1 MHRVHAGQNQGA
13 MPECPDLCHNTERS
27 LVARAQQDFS
37 MMLNM
42 TLYAIGL
49 QAGGSLFGPQ
59 FFPMLTIEAPNSMVQ
74 IFHGLLMGLVQ
85 GVTEFLPISSTAH
98 LIIFRDLL
106 NWGEGWSKEAIDG
119 IQFGSVIAVLIYF
132 WKDFSFLIGGAW
144 AAFQKK
150 DWQREEWRI
159 TVGIVIGT
167 LPVLVG
173 GLILKK
179 LNIKLESPMLIAVM
193 SLVMSMLLGLAEKIG
208 SRKRRFAQ
216 LKTQDGIWVGLGQ
229 MIALLPGA
237 SRSGSTLTTGLLL
250 GMERETAARFSF
262 LLGFPTLFIVTLVQ
276 GKDAFAQ
283 PGMALPLFVGVISA
297 VVFSLLSIK
306 WLLGF
311 LKTRS
316 TWIFVWYRLAFAAFL
331 FGALAQ
337 GWLK

>member
-1 MHRVHAGQNQGA
+1 MTIG
-13 MPECPDLCHNTERS
+13 
-27 LVARAQQDFS
+27 
-37 MMLNM
+37 M
-42 TLYAIGL
+42 TLGMTL
-49 QAGGSLFGPQ
+49 ETMLQSLGVQAGNSTFAPQ
-59 FFPMLTIEAPNSMVQ
+59 VVPLLATETPNAMVQ
-74 IFHGLLMGLVQ
+74 AFHGLLMGLVQ

-106 NWGEGWSKEAIDG
+106 NWDEGWSKEAIDG

-132 WKDFSFLIGGAW
+132 WKDFTFLIGGAW
-144 AAFQKK
+144 DAFQQK
-150 DWQREEWRI
+150 DWRREEWRI
-159 TVGIVIGT
+159 TVGIAIGT

-173 GLILKK
+173 GFILKSILKK
-179 LNIKLESPMLIAVM
+179 QGLVLDSPMLIAVM
-193 SLVMSMLLGLAEKIG
+193 SVVMSVLLGLAEKIG
-208 SRKRRFAQ
+208 SRKRRFSQ
-216 LKTQDGIWVGLGQ
+216 LTMQDGILVGLGQ

-262 LLGFPTLFIVTLVQ
+262 LMGFPTLFIVTLIQ

-283 PGMALPLFVGVISA
+283 PGMALPLLVGVISA
-297 VVFSLLSIK
+297 VVFSLISIK

-311 LKTRS
+311 LKSRS

-331 FGALAQ
+331 FGAVAQ